1 MLGINMLEFLH
12 PGDKSK
18 LSSNLSRQSSH
29 PALTTHPTSSTH
41 STSQSAS
48 SSHPVSSFSSSS
60 PLNNSRQ
67 TGFQFTDYVDN
78 AFPNQSGGG
87 PFSNQSIDHF
97 ADQSVGPFSNQS
109 EDLFADQSSGPFS
122 NQSVDEFSNQ
132 LGGPFSNQSAYHYS
146 DQLSDQFTNPSGN
159 TNPPEPTE
167 EPSQINLGS
176 SSSKPES
183 AKVSCKNLVKYHYL
197 KIRNA
202 NFLF

>member
-1 MLGINMLEFLH
+1 MLEFLH

-48 SSHPVSSFSSSS
+48 SSHPVSSSSSSS

-67 TGFQFTDYVDN
+67 TGFQFTDHVDS

-87 PFSNQSIDHF
+87 PFSNQSIDHY

-167 EPSQINLGS
+167 QPSQINLGS

-183 AKVSCKNLVKYHYL
+183 AKVSCINIVKYHYL

-202 NFLF
+202 NFSFLY